1 MSSGYIQSRDHPS
14 FLSDNLSLYVCMYE
28 CMYARVCLH
37 VCIIQREFVYA
48 HVNLW
53 PPVLDSILR
62 NFPAGWCGRPS
73 RTAYVSR
80 CRVCRLSKNDQCN
93 PAIVGGGGD
102 RSGGIVEG
110 GVAKGVKVRFR
121 LLRFQFVMREG
132 EGWRKERERERKG

>member
-14 FLSDNLSLYVCMYE
+14 FLSDNPLCMYVCT
-28 CMYARVCLH
+28 YACVY

-62 NFPAGWCGRPS
+62 NFPADAVDRVERHMYPGVECAASRKTTSATQPS
-73 RTAYVSR
+73 W
-80 CRVCRLSKNDQCN
+80 
-93 PAIVGGGGD
+93 VGEKTGA
-102 RSGGIVEG
+102 GIVEG

-121 LLRFQFVMREG
+121 LLRFQFVMRGG
-132 EGWRKERERERKG
+132 EGRGLVSELIFSL